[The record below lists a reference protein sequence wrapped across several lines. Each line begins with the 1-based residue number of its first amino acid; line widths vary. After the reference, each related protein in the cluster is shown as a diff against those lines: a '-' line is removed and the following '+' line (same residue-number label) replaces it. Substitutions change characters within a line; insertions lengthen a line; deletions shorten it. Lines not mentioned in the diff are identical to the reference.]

1 MGDRSGASRWV
12 DEADPRAD
20 ELCYGDGQL
29 EVHDAARPYNGYTG
43 LVGFVL
49 KSLGNH
55 IVNQSHH
62 ANMYKRVLELLLES
76 NGSSELVK
84 QVD

>member
-49 KSLGNH
+49 KSLSNH
-55 IVNQSHH
+55 IVSQ
-62 ANMYKRVLELLLES
+62 
-76 NGSSELVK
+76 
-84 QVD
+84 